1 MCYRNVNDP
10 DFHSRRGG
18 ANALYIG
25 IAVACV
31 LLTVMPLALGSQ
43 FAEAID
49 GLIVHA
55 QRDHIGLPVAIVFF
69 TLASFIGAPQPIL
82 VGACVLAAGA
92 MDGFWFAWAGSTV
105 AGCANYAVGHAFH
118 AYAKGRID
126 GFAKWRWMG
135 LIRRKPFLASLL
147 IRSVPTVPF
156 VVVNMAFG
164 MARSDFWRFLAG
176 FALGSL
182 PKIAIIA
189 FAGKG
194 ILDVIRGDLGW
205 SVLIAAIIVAAW
217 FGVGLLLKQR
227 AQKLEENEPI

>member
-1 MCYRNVNDP
+1 MCYRYVNDP
-10 DFHSRRGG
+10 DLHSRRGV
-18 ANALYIG
+18 NALYIG
-25 IAVACV
+25 AAIACV
-31 LLTVMPLALGSQ
+31 LLTVMPFALGPQ
-43 FAEAID
+43 FAQAVD

-69 TLASFIGAPQPIL
+69 TLASFIGAPQPLL

-92 MDGFWFAWAGSTV
+92 MDGFWFAWAGTTV

-118 AYAKGRID
+118 RYAKDRID
-126 GFAKWRWMG
+126 GFAKWRWMS
-135 LIRRKPFLASLL
+135 LIRRKPFVASLL

-164 MARSDFWRFLAG
+164 MARVDFWRFLAG
-176 FALGSL
+176 FVLGSL

-194 ILDVIRGDLGW
+194 VLDVIRGDLGW
-205 SVLIAAIIVAAW
+205 SVLVAAAILAAW
-217 FGVGLLLKQR
+217 IGVTIVLRQR
-227 AQKLEENEPI
+227 AQKLEANEPF

>member
-1 MCYRNVNDP
+1 MNEP
-10 DFHSRRGG
+10 ELHSRRS
-18 ANALYIG
+18 ANAVYIG
-25 IAVACV
+25 LAVACV
-31 LLTVMPLALGSQ
+31 VLTIMPLALGPQ
-43 FAEAID
+43 FADAID

-69 TLASFIGAPQPIL
+69 TLASFIGAPQPLL

-92 MDGFWFAWAGSTV
+92 MDGFWFAWAGTTV
-105 AGCANYAVGHAFH
+105 AGCANYAVGQAFR
-118 AYAKGRID
+118 AYAKDRVD

-135 LIRRKPFLASLL
+135 LISRRPFLASLL

-164 MARSDFWRFLAG
+164 MARVDFWRFLAG
-176 FALGSL
+176 FVLGSL

-194 ILDVIRGDLGW
+194 IIDAVRGDLGW
-205 SVLIAAIIVAAW
+205 SALIAAAIVAAW
-217 FGVGLLLKQR
+217 IGVAFVLRQR
-227 AQKLEENEPI
+227 AEKLEESERF